1 MKFNTLFQI
10 HEHFAHYISLVKGV
24 HYFRNHFTRELFV
37 TVESFP
43 WVAGAREGQGHS
55 VPSALLRF

>member
-24 HYFRNHFTRELFV
+24 HYFRNLLTRELFV
-37 TVESFP
+37 TAESFSRI
-43 WVAGAREGQGHS
+43 AGA
-55 VPSALLRF
+55 

>member
-24 HYFRNHFTRELFV
+24 HYFRNLVRRELFV
-37 TVESFP
+37 TEESFLLI
-43 WVAGAREGQGHS
+43 AGA
-55 VPSALLRF
+55 